1 MQQVTDKEFR
11 ALITLLDDNDKEI
24 FSHVSDKLF
33 SLGVEGI
40 PMLESAWRPSK
51 ALITVHS
58 TSPSFVAIGITM
70 PSFVGV

>member
-33 SLGVEGI
+33 SLGVEGNSDVRI
-40 PMLESAWRPSK
+40 C
-51 ALITVHS
+51 
-58 TSPSFVAIGITM
+58 
-70 PSFVGV
+70 VGDHR